1 MYKLLAQQTSTVSLA
16 CMISDNHELIDSQ
29 VPLYRCVPPF
39 CATAGLRIF
48 QDNTSTG
55 ALTILLT
62 LSHPK

>member
-1 MYKLLAQQTSTVSLA
+1 
-16 CMISDNHELIDSQ
+16 MISDNHELIDSQ